1 MVGLNVGLDVEGSG
15 AVARAIG
22 DLGGA
27 KAACGGR
34 DVDGFEK
41 AGFAGAIAPQQEVRT
56 GAGLPGEGLQVP
68 EVASG
73 EPGEQRSDPVRFS
86 QILIGMMTQRYRVSG
101 PSCG

>member
-1 MVGLNVGLDVEGSG
+1 MIGLNVGLDVEGSG

-27 KAACGGR
+27 KAARGGR

-73 EPGEQRSDPVRFS
+73 EPGEQRSDPVRFAWA
-86 QILIGMMTQRYRVSG
+86 
-101 PSCG
+101 